1 MGKREL
7 FITNEITREITP
19 YIQTFLKE
27 CEEESQMEPIKI
39 YINCFGG
46 SLNALF
52 SILDMIKNC
61 KCPIYTVDIG
71 EADSAAALILAA
83 GTKRFIT
90 QNSRVMLHEVQIS
103 MFIDLQPASA
113 VQAQMKEFEIFND
126 RFFTEL
132 SRLTKKERSVL
143 EKDIIGKDLYLSAEE
158 AIEYGVVDEIVT
170 PEIIEQYQL
179 NKKVQIKK
187 ENKKMSMTKEEML
200 SALKKDFDVDVEKIQ
215 AELSNEKKKNEVL
228 EKVGTE
234 QKALLDAAN
243 AKLANIEADLENKKK
258 DEIITKAISEM
269 KIYPSEKETYLSNFK
284 TAEDLEKF
292 VSKLEPKLNNKAKGT
307 TDNDDGGPQFDAAT
321 QRAIEK
327 GAISKEDAEKF
338 ILNKKEE
345 E

>member
-27 CEEESQMEPIKI
+27 CEEESQIDPIKI

-103 MFIDLQPASA
+103 MFIDLQPTSA
-113 VQAQMKEFEIFND
+113 VRAQMKEFEIFND

-132 SRLTKKERSVL
+132 SKLTKKERSVL
-143 EKDIIGKDLYLSAEE
+143 EKDIIGKDLYLSAKE

-187 ENKKMSMTKEEML
+187 ENKTMMTKEEMI
-200 SALKKDFDVDVEKIQ
+200 SALKKDFDIDVENIKT
-215 AELSNEKKKNEVL
+215 ELNESKKKNEVL
-228 EKVGTE
+228 EKVNKE
-234 QKALLDAAN
+234 QKEMLNATK

-258 DEIITKAISEM
+258 NEIITRAISEM

-284 TAEDLEKF
+284 TAEELENF
-292 VSKLEPKLNNKAKGT
+292 VKKLEPKLTNKAQGKN
-307 TDNDDGGPQFDAAT
+307 DNNNDSSQFDAAT
-321 QRAIEK
+321 QRAIDK